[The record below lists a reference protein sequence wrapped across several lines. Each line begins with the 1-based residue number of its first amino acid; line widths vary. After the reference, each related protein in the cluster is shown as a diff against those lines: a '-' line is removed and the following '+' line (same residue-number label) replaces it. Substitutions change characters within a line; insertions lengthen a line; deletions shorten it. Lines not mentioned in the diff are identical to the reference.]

1 MASRK
6 VSDQILEWLA
16 ARGVTRVTET
26 VFAEVAAAFPD
37 RKARALRQGLRECGL
52 RLDPIVEG
60 VRQNSLEELARTL
73 IALQHLY
80 QEGGDQQ
87 QIRSLVIESK
97 NHARLASLKR
107 PEKLEMIEWMLVWL
121 HDPSLFEV
129 WARLRLLS
137 LGKGA
142 TGGLPNPDAGQTDK
156 H

>member
-16 ARGVTRVTET
+16 ARGVTRVTEA
-26 VFAEVAAAFPD
+26 VFSEVAAAFPD

-52 RLDPIVEG
+52 PLDPVVEG
-60 VRQNSLEELARTL
+60 VRQDSLEELARTL
-73 IALQHLY
+73 IALQHAY
-80 QEGGDQQ
+80 QAGGNQG
-87 QIRSLVIESK
+87 QIRSMVIESK

-129 WARLRLLS
+129 WVGLRLRS

-142 TGGLPNPDAGQTDK
+142 TGDLPSPDADETDQ